1 MAIIRKLSHIL
12 SLDLSKMSQ
21 QIFDLEESE
30 KRILNYL
37 ALKGPM
43 NLSQLAE
50 HTTKYAFSLD
60 RWALKKHLYGSSRFM
75 GLIPYEYVS
84 VTHSNKKENKYELT
98 TKGVL
103 ASMAVVP
110 LDLNTTFQKYVKFV
124 TRLPSSDANVFVKK
138 CLSEFMRL
146 LLAWHYLNGIN
157 LKKQRS
163 TSFYYLEFFEHMRII
178 GSIDITISEQ
188 EEHQEFLKVVKN
200 CMSYATVIDLITS
213 AGTFLSNSTFSMVD
227 WEKTKRFKEEKLE
240 AGNEYWFG
248 HNLWEWSLHLGQK
261 VEIEKT
267 VKDAITFEDYY
278 YESVVKSV
286 NNNLMQI
293 GINLEWKPSFVI

>member
-1 MAIIRKLSHIL
+1 
-12 SLDLSKMSQ
+12 MSQ

-37 ALKGPM
+37 ALKGSM

-50 HTTKYAFSLD
+50 HTTKYAYSLD

-103 ASMAVVP
+103 ASIAVVP
-110 LDLNTTFQKYVKFV
+110 LDLNTTFQKFVRFV
-124 TRLPSSDANVFVKK
+124 THYLPSKGSNVFVKK

-146 LLAWHYLNGIN
+146 LLAWHYLNGIS

-163 TSFYYLEFFEHMRII
+163 SAFYYLEFFEHMRII
-178 GSIDITISEQ
+178 GSLDITISEQ

-213 AGTFLSNSTFSMVD
+213 AGTFLSNSRFSMVD
-227 WEKTKRFKEEKLE
+227 WSKTDPYKKEEGGY
-240 AGNEYWFG
+240 AGDEYVFG
-248 HNLWEWSLHLGQK
+248 HYLWEWPLHLGQK
-261 VEIEKT
+261 VKIEKT
-267 VKDAITFEDYY
+267 VKDAVTFEDYY

-286 NNNLMQI
+286 TNNLRQI
-293 GINLEWKPSFVI
+293 GINLEWKPRFVI

>member
-1 MAIIRKLSHIL
+1 
-12 SLDLSKMSQ
+12 MSQ

-37 ALKGPM
+37 ALKGSM

-146 LLAWHYLNGIN
+146 LLAWHYLNGIS
-157 LKKQRS
+157 LKKQKS
-163 TSFYYLEFFEHMRII
+163 SNFYYLEFFEHMRII
-178 GSIDITISEQ
+178 GSIDITITEQ

-200 CMSYATVIDLITS
+200 CMSYATTIDLITS
-213 AGTFLSNSTFSMVD
+213 AGTFLSNSSFSMAD
-227 WEKTKRFKEEKLE
+227 WSRTTPFKEGQGLE
-240 AGNEYWFG
+240 GNEYSFG
-248 HNLWEWSLHLGQK
+248 HYLWEWPLHMGK
-261 VEIEKT
+261 NVTTAKNERKE
-267 VKDAITFEDYY
+267 VTFEDYY

-286 NNNLMQI
+286 SNNLRQI
-293 GINLEWKPSFVI
+293 GINLEWKPRFVI

>member
-1 MAIIRKLSHIL
+1 MT
-12 SLDLSKMSQ
+12 LDRATMSNVV
-21 QIFDLEESE
+21 FNLDEAD
-30 KRILNYL
+30 KRILKYL
-37 ALKGPM
+37 ALKGSM
-43 NLSQLAE
+43 NLSELANY
-50 HTTKYAFSLD
+50 TTKYAFSLD
-60 RWALKKHLYGSSRFM
+60 RWSLKKYLYGSSRFL

-84 VTHSNKKENKYELT
+84 VTDRNKKENKYELT

-103 ASMAVVP
+103 ASIAVVP
-110 LDLNTTFQKYVKFV
+110 LDLNTTFQKYVRFV
-124 TRLPSSDANVFVKK
+124 THYLPSKGSNVFVEK

-146 LLAWHYLNGIN
+146 LLAWHYLNGIS

-200 CMSYATVIDLITS
+200 CMSYVTVIDLITS

-227 WEKTKRFKEEKLE
+227 WERTKQYKEEKLE
-240 AGNEYWFG
+240 AGDEYWFG
-248 HNLWEWSLHLGQK
+248 HNLWEWPLHMGK
-261 VEIEKT
+261 NVTTAKNER
-267 VKDAITFEDYY
+267 KDVTFEDYY

-286 NNNLMQI
+286 SNNLSQI
-293 GINLEWKPSFVI
+293 GINLEWKPRFVN